1 MCRSI
6 ITLRRPEPEVSWEEC
21 EAAARQYV
29 RKISGYR
36 TPSKANEEVFER
48 AVHDIAH
55 MTQDL
60 LADLVVGA
68 SALIGHGR
76 GVRPDPVPAR
86 LRGAGGFKDTY
97 GGAEGIVVCES
108 YLLRPKDVASDTVIV
123 FMHPVGARRVPA
135 DGPASSPAGPPRHL
149 LQQPLPQ
156 PTAPSIMEKVRARP
170 RRLRARRQG
179 AAGLRARRPRR
190 LERRRRPVALL
201 PGAGRAAVGHGHAR
215 PAIRPTSRPP
225 ACSPPMP

>member
-68 SALIGHGR
+68 TKR
-76 GVRPDPVPAR
+76 
-86 LRGAGGFKDTY
+86 
-97 GGAEGIVVCES
+97 
-108 YLLRPKDVASDTVIV
+108 
-123 FMHPVGARRVPA
+123 
-135 DGPASSPAGPPRHL
+135 
-149 LQQPLPQ
+149 
-156 PTAPSIMEKVRARP
+156 
-170 RRLRARRQG
+170 
-179 AAGLRARRPRR
+179 
-190 LERRRRPVALL
+190 
-201 PGAGRAAVGHGHAR
+201 
-215 PAIRPTSRPP
+215 
-225 ACSPPMP
+225 